1 MSIKKH
7 TKRKTPHRND
17 EGFFLFNDIFINKNT
32 IMAKIIKLKESD
44 LENIVKRVLAEQG
57 EVEMD
62 MDMEVGDEEEGDAI
76 EITLDHIAMLL
87 KDGECSCS
95 GQKLVLDLE
104 GGHEEEDDDDE
115 D

>member
-1 MSIKKH
+1 
-7 TKRKTPHRND
+7 
-17 EGFFLFNDIFINKNT
+17 
-32 IMAKIIKLKESD
+32 MAKIIKLKESD